1 MSAADAPDSEA
12 PAGEVAEA
20 VVAFLADAERAGRLS
35 ARSLDAY
42 RRDLKRLVAWAGRR
56 GIDRLDQLDLHA
68 LRGFAAAE
76 MRAGLDPRTIQR
88 RLSAVRK
95 WFGWLLREGRV
106 AGNPAADLRAPRVR
120 RKLPTT
126 LDPDQVLKL
135 LELPGTGP
143 LDVRDRALM
152 ELCYSSG
159 LRVSELAD
167 ARWSRLDEREGLLR
181 VIGKGNK
188 ERIVPVGRHA
198 LTALAAWRPV
208 HLERTGGGQDII
220 FTTRTGTPLS
230 VRSIQQRI
238 TQRAREQGLDQHV
251 HPHQLRHSFASHILE
266 SSGDLRAV
274 QELLGHANLTTT
286 QIYTHLDFQHL
297 AEVYDRTHPRARGRR

>member
-1 MSAADAPDSEA
+1 VSDADAPEPGPLA
-12 PAGEVAEA
+12 RAVA
-20 VVAFLADAERAGRLS
+20 AFLDDAERAGRLS
-35 ARSLDAY
+35 PRSRDAY
-42 RRDLKRLVAWAGRR
+42 RRDLKRLLGWAERR
-56 GIDRLDQLDLHA
+56 GLERLDELDLPA
-68 LRGFAAAE
+68 LRAFAAAE
-76 MRAGLDPRTIQR
+76 MRSGLDPRTIQR
-88 RLSAVRK
+88 RLSAIRK
-95 WFGWLLREGRV
+95 WFGWLERDGRV

-120 RKLPTT
+120 RKLPIT

-135 LELPGTGP
+135 LELPGNGP

-198 LTALAAWRPV
+198 LAALATWRPL
-208 HLERTGGGQDII
+208 HMDLAGGGEDVI

-238 TQRAREQGLDQHV
+238 AQRAREQGLDQRV

-274 QELLGHANLTTT
+274 QELLGHANLATT

-297 AEVYDRTHPRARGRR
+297 AEVYDRTHPRARSGR